1 MNSKIILCLNAG
13 SSSLKFALYQIA
25 DGNETPLAQGAVEH
39 DGQTCRLWV
48 SSAEQKIDKTDKAAF
63 TLSAALHQAV
73 TELEQLKLPP
83 PDAVG
88 HRVVHGGPNHATPV
102 RITASLCEEL
112 RALIPFAPLHL
123 PAEIA
128 GIKSVSLRFPDTPQ
142 AACFDTAFHR
152 SMPEVAQRLPL
163 PRALWDEGVRR
174 YGFHGISYEY
184 IRRTLGQ
191 PPPARVIIAHL
202 GSGASIAALRDGSP
216 MDTTM
221 GFTPCGGF
229 MMGTRSGDLDPGV
242 LLYFLQQKQ
251 LSALQLAEL
260 LNEQSG
266 LLGVSDITSDMKML
280 LERRHSEPNAA
291 MAVEMFCYQVRKQI
305 GSLSAVLGGL
315 DLLVFTGGIGERSPV
330 IRWEVCGGLECLGIT
345 LDCARNN
352 ANADT
357 ISAIDSDC
365 LVRMIQTNEDLMIAL
380 HTNELLFPS
389 RYESSRA

>member
-128 GIKSVSLRFPDTPQ
+128 GIESVSLRFLDTPQ

-184 IRRTLGQ
+184 IRRTLCQ
-191 PPPARVIIAHL
+191 PPPARVIIAQL
-202 GSGASIAALRDGSP
+202 GSGASMPALREGSP
-216 MDTTM
+216 TDTTM
-221 GFTPCGGF
+221 GFTPRGA
-229 MMGTRSGDLDPGV
+229 S
-242 LLYFLQQKQ
+242 
-251 LSALQLAEL
+251 
-260 LNEQSG
+260 
-266 LLGVSDITSDMKML
+266 
-280 LERRHSEPNAA
+280 
-291 MAVEMFCYQVRKQI
+291 
-305 GSLSAVLGGL
+305 
-315 DLLVFTGGIGERSPV
+315 
-330 IRWEVCGGLECLGIT
+330 
-345 LDCARNN
+345 
-352 ANADT
+352 
-357 ISAIDSDC
+357 
-365 LVRMIQTNEDLMIAL
+365 
-380 HTNELLFPS
+380 
-389 RYESSRA
+389 